1 MNDTPSTNG
10 SGHSSSEPPVP
21 SSRWDRLAIK
31 QGGMVCLAFAVPFS
45 LAARLLIDEDS
56 TSGWSAVLALAS
68 FAGFVL
74 GAGVAAWRQTTGTP
88 LSHGIVTASGVFI
101 AAQILFSILRYA
113 RGDQVNL
120 GRILVSLT
128 LTVGAGLIGGY
139 LGSFLQRQGV
149 RPSR

>member
-1 MNDTPSTNG
+1 M
-10 SGHSSSEPPVP
+10 
-21 SSRWDRLAIK
+21 K
-31 QGGMVCLAFAVPFS
+31 QGAVVCLAFAVPFS
-45 LAARLLIDEDS
+45 LIARLLIKEDS
-56 TSGWSAVLALAS
+56 TSGWSGVLALAS
-68 FAGFVL
+68 FGGFVL

-88 LSHGIVTASGVFI
+88 LSHGVVTASGVFI
-101 AAQILFSILRYA
+101 VAQIVFSILRWS